1 MLNNVTAFRPL
12 EDFATLPPK
21 LAALHAWWRAKQEAK
36 AGALPSRGDVDPA
49 ELRHMLPHI
58 ALVDVLRDPLD
69 WRYRLV
75 GTRLVEVM
83 GGERTGKR
91 MRELLT
97 PPAIEGS
104 VVLMTR
110 LLETR
115 MPLAFTGTLYWLERE
130 YVGFH
135 ALALPLSSTGADID
149 MAVMGLDFGIPDAGP

>member
-12 EDFATLPPK
+12 EDFAALPPK
-21 LAALHAWWRAKQEAK
+21 LALLDTWWRKTLEAK
-36 AGALPSRGDVDPA
+36 NGALPARADVDPA
-49 ELRHMLPHI
+49 TLKNLLAHI

-75 GTRLVEVM
+75 GTQLVEVM

-91 MRELLT
+91 MRELLS

-104 VVLMTR
+104 VMLMTR

-115 MPLAFTGTLYWLERE
+115 APLAFTGSLYWLEKD
-130 YVGFH
+130 YVGFT
-135 ALALPLSSTGADID
+135 ALVLPLSNDGAEID
-149 MAVMGLDFGIPDAGP
+149 MGVMGLDFELPA